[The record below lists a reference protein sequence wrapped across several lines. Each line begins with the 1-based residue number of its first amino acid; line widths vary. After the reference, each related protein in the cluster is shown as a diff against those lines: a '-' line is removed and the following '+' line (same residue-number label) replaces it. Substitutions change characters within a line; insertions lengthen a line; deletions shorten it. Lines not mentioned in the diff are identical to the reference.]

1 MPAWCKQVIF
11 TCHFFLC
18 CCEQWSVDRSRLPYT
33 WGMFLCSL
41 MVREHDYYCP
51 PDLLI
56 HVLPWG
62 AQIHKY
68 ICHVGFV
75 WTGAHQVLILH
86 SYESCFTVIRYEG
99 LCGSAI
105 IRGLG
110 SLATDLIWTNDTFTS
125 YKNKHSMPALS
136 DTNIFTLYVHNYPP
150 GLPAR
155 EYFVFL
161 KATAAFTHH
170 FPFSG
175 WTVIVKTIFMLHDYN
190 SIPSYC
196 NFFWRDILDMLI
208 LHCISVFIILRHSN
222 SINSFS
228 MQFSTFS
235 AVKS

>member
-56 HVLPWG
+56 HVLLWG

-75 WTGAHQVLILH
+75 WTGAHQVLILC

-161 KATAAFTHH
+161 KATAAFTYT
-170 FPFSG
+170 PFSVF
-175 WTVIVKTIFMLHDYN
+175 WLN
-190 SIPSYC
+190 CYC
-196 NFFWRDILDMLI
+196 ENNLYASWL
-208 LHCISVFIILRHSN
+208 
-222 SINSFS
+222 
-228 MQFSTFS
+228 
-235 AVKS
+235 